1 MRQPSAQQSWGVNL
15 AKPQQSNFKFNSKLL
30 NILNGK
36 LLIHLEICD
45 DKQKTEHE
53 GSVFCLLSPS

>member
-1 MRQPSAQQSWGVNL
+1 MRQLSAQQSWGVNL
-15 AKPQQSNFKFNSKLL
+15 AKPQQSNFQFNSKLL
-30 NILNGK
+30 TTLNGT

-45 DKQKTEHE
+45 DKQKTEHK